1 MRQTKIRAFSQEGK
15 TLYAR
20 LMKLRGISVKR
31 LGAGVAFLSLIG
43 VAGAWAVR
51 AQNAVAPVY
60 SVASDDDVSEAMI
73 RSAVD
78 PLFEDGAMGE
88 TRALVVMHRG
98 RIVAERYA
106 PGFGP
111 ETKLLSWSIAKSVT
125 AVLVGLMVSDGRL
138 GIDSPVPVEAWGQ
151 PGDPR
156 GRITLRQ
163 LLTMTSGLDHVE
175 EMKPI
180 ERGDTPRMLFTDGAQ
195 DMAAYAEAKPLAH
208 APGSAFSYSTGS
220 TTILSELMAQM
231 LTNSRDPDARR
242 RAMQTFIDGRLKAP
256 ARLKSLTV
264 EYDPAGTMIGGSF
277 LHMTARDYARFG
289 ELLRNH
295 GRGVGGHQIVP
306 EKWIDFMRRPSPRN
320 PAYGAHLW
328 INRASEESPLMPGV
342 APDSLFGCVG
352 HNGQYILVSPGQK
365 LTVVRIGM
373 SPRTQQREALK
384 AGLARLIGL
393 FPG

>member
-1 MRQTKIRAFSQEGK
+1 
-15 TLYAR
+15 
-20 LMKLRGISVKR
+20 MKLHRISVKR
-31 LGAGVAFLSLIG
+31 LGAGVALLSVLG
-43 VAGAWAVR
+43 ATGAWAVH
-51 AQNAVAPVY
+51 AQNAAVSVY
-60 SVASDDDVSEAMI
+60 SVASDGDVGEDAI
-73 RSAVD
+73 RAAID
-78 PLFEDGAMGE
+78 PLFEDGAMGD
-88 TRALVVMHRG
+88 TRVLVVMHRG

-106 PGFGP
+106 PGFGA

-138 GIDSPVPVEAWGQ
+138 GLDSPVPVEAWGQ

-175 EMKPI
+175 ETKPV
-180 ERGDTPRMLFTDGAQ
+180 ERGDTARMLFTDGAQ

-208 APGSAFSYSTGS
+208 APGSTFSYSTGS
-220 TTILSELMAQM
+220 TTILAELMARM

-242 RAMQTFIDGRLKAP
+242 RAMQTFIDGRLKTP
-256 ARLKSLTV
+256 ARLESLTM
-264 EYDPAGTMIGGSF
+264 EYDAAGTMIGGSF
-277 LHMTARDYARFG
+277 LHMTGRDYARFG
-289 ELLRNH
+289 ELLRNR
-295 GRGVGGHQIVP
+295 GRSPNGHQIVP

-328 INRASEESPLMPGV
+328 RNRASGESALMPGI

-373 SPRTQQREALK
+373 SPRKEQREALK
-384 AGLARLIGL
+384 EGLARLMAL

>member
-1 MRQTKIRAFSQEGK
+1 
-15 TLYAR
+15 
-20 LMKLRGISVKR
+20 MKLHRISVKR
-31 LGAGVAFLSLIG
+31 LGAGVALLSVLG
-43 VAGAWAVR
+43 ATGAWAVH
-51 AQNAVAPVY
+51 AQNAAVSVY
-60 SVASDDDVSEAMI
+60 SVASDGDVGEDAI
-73 RSAVD
+73 RAAID
-78 PLFEDGAMGE
+78 PLFEDGAMGD
-88 TRALVVMHRG
+88 TRVLVVMHRG

-106 PGFGP
+106 PGFGA

-138 GIDSPVPVEAWGQ
+138 GLDSPVPVEAWGQ

-175 EMKPI
+175 ETKPV
-180 ERGDTPRMLFTDGAQ
+180 ERGDTARMLFTDGAQ

-208 APGSAFSYSTGS
+208 APGSTFSYSTGS
-220 TTILSELMAQM
+220 TTILAELMARM

-242 RAMQTFIDGRLKAP
+242 RAMQTFIDGRLKTP
-256 ARLKSLTV
+256 ARLESLTM
-264 EYDPAGTMIGGSF
+264 EYDAAGTMIGGSF
-277 LHMTARDYARFG
+277 LHMTGRDYARFG
-289 ELLRNH
+289 ELLRNR
-295 GRGVGGHQIVP
+295 GRSPNGHQIVP

-328 INRASEESPLMPGV
+328 RNRASGESALMPGI

-373 SPRTQQREALK
+373 SPRKEQRKALK
-384 AGLARLIGL
+384 EGLARLMAL